1 MKVRELTQR
10 FSQRQGGASS
20 PAEFDLAARAARVR
34 ELEQIRLARK
44 LASQYN
50 ATLRALRFKAAASSL
65 PASSAKTIR
74 EGDDEDEDD
83 EELLSCSRR
92 NSMETGEGEEEVQ
105 RGYAEIHR
113 AVLLDKPSVSDLL
126 LSARLHHHQQ
136 QSRMSLTSVG
146 PAESNSTN
154 PNRLLPGVSV
164 EQILTTFYATYSPDK
179 SRDVHIVLDR
189 FQYRTEALL
198 FALECKY
205 FVVITPEGLIIPF
218 DPSTAPSSSHHARR
232 SDEDGDDGE
241 DAFSN
246 LTTDSIKGYEL
257 GNTGEKLANQVLN
270 LGGESEFL

>member
-10 FSQRQGGASS
+10 FSQRQGGVSS
-20 PAEFDLAARAARVR
+20 PAEFDLGSRAARLR

-50 ATLRALRFKAAASSL
+50 ATLRALRFKAATSSTK
-65 PASSAKTIR
+65 AISEEDR
-74 EGDDEDEDD
+74 VEEEGED
-83 EELLSCSRR
+83 EELVSYSRR
-92 NSMETGEGEEEVQ
+92 NSMEMGMEGEEEVQ

-113 AVLLDKPSVSDLL
+113 AVLLNKPSVSDLL
-126 LSARLHHHQQ
+126 LSARLNHQP
-136 QSRMSLTSVG
+136 RMSLTSVG
-146 PAESNSTN
+146 PVELNNTN

-179 SRDVHIVLDR
+179 SRDVQIVLDR

-218 DPSTAPSSSHHARR
+218 DPSTAPISSNTTRQASD
-232 SDEDGDDGE
+232 DEDDG
-241 DAFSN
+241 FSN

-257 GNTGEKLANQVLN
+257 GNTGEQLANQVLH